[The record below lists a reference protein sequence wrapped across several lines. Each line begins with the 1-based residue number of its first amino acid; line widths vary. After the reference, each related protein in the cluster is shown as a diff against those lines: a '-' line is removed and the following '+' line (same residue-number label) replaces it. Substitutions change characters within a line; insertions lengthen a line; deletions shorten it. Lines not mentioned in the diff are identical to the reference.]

1 MFKLES
7 EQKMS
12 VKNKKIGKQTIKL
25 ENPPKIISTYS
36 IVGPKEGE
44 GPLGGYFHKILDDDT
59 LGKDSFE
66 KAESEMM
73 YSAIK
78 SAIINASLKEE
89 DIDYLFAGD
98 LLNQITS
105 SSFAA
110 RELNIPFIGL
120 YGACS
125 TMSESLSMA
134 SLFLDGGFG
143 NYVIASTSSH
153 FSSAERQFRFPLE
166 YGCQRCPTC
175 QWTVTGSGAVVLGKN
190 GDFPEVTN
198 VTTGLVKDYGV
209 KDANNMGAAMAP
221 AAVDTIYNHFKDT
234 GRTPKDYDV
243 IATGDLGKVGK
254 EITTKLLLDYGYDVK
269 DNYVDCGD
277 LIFDDE
283 KQKTDSGGSGCGCSA
298 VVTCGYFYKK
308 LMKKEIKSL
317 LLVSTGALMSTTSSL
332 QGESIPGIAH
342 AVAIEY
348 K

>member
-1 MFKLES
+1 MNIE
-7 EQKMS
+7 
-12 VKNKKIGKQTIKL
+12 NKKIGKQTIKL
-25 ENPPKIISTYS
+25 KNPPRIISTYS
-36 IVGPKEGE
+36 IVGPKEGD
-44 GPLGGYFHKILDDDT
+44 GPLKDYFHEVLNDDT
-59 LGKDSFE
+59 MGKDSFE

-73 YSAIK
+73 YTAIK
-78 SAIINASLKEE
+78 KAISNVNLKEE

-134 SLFLDGGFG
+134 SLFLEGGFG
-143 NYVIASTSSH
+143 EYIVASTSSH

-166 YGCQRCPTC
+166 YGSQRCPTC
-175 QWTVTGSGAVVLGKN
+175 QWTVTGSGAMVLAKK
-190 GDFPEVTN
+190 GDFPKITY
-198 VTTGLVKDYGV
+198 VTTGVVKDYGI
-209 KDANNMGAAMAP
+209 KDPNNMGAAMAP

-234 GRTPKDYDV
+234 GRTPKDYDI

-283 KQKTDSGGSGCGCSA
+283 RQKTDSGGSGCGCSA
-298 VVTCGYFYKK
+298 VVTCGYFFKK
-308 LMKKEIKSL
+308 LLKREIKSL

>member
-1 MFKLES
+1 MNIE
-7 EQKMS
+7 
-12 VKNKKIGKQTIKL
+12 NKKIGKQTIKL
-25 ENPPKIISTYS
+25 KNPPRIISTYS
-36 IVGPKEGE
+36 IVGPKEGD
-44 GPLGGYFHKILDDDT
+44 GPLKDYFHEVLNDDT
-59 LGKDSFE
+59 MGKDSFE

-73 YSAIK
+73 YTAIK
-78 SAIINASLKEE
+78 KAISNVNLKEE

-134 SLFLDGGFG
+134 SLFLEGGFG
-143 NYVIASTSSH
+143 EYIVASTSSH

-166 YGCQRCPTC
+166 YGSQRCPTC
-175 QWTVTGSGAVVLGKN
+175 QWTVTGSGAMVLAKK
-190 GDFPEVTN
+190 GDFPKITY
-198 VTTGLVKDYGV
+198 VTTGVVKDYGI
-209 KDANNMGAAMAP
+209 KDPNNMGAAMAP

-234 GRTPKDYDV
+234 GRTPKDYDI

-283 KQKTDSGGSGCGCSA
+283 RQKTDSGGSGCGCSA
-298 VVTCGYFYKK
+298 VVTCGYFYRK
-308 LMKKEIKSL
+308 LLKREIKSL

>member
-1 MFKLES
+1 MDNNDCKFCDNGAVLLEGTTLV
-7 EQKMS
+7 E
-12 VKNKKIGKQTIKL
+12 
-25 ENPPKIISTYS
+25 
-36 IVGPKEGE
+36 
-44 GPLGGYFHKILDDDT
+44 ILNEDN

-73 YSAIK
+73 YTAIK
-78 SAIINASLKEE
+78 SAISNASLREE
-89 DIDYLFAGD
+89 SIDYLFAGD

-125 TMSESLSMA
+125 TMSEFLSMA
-134 SLFLDGGFG
+134 SLFLDGGCG
-143 NYVIASTSSH
+143 DYVVASTSSH
-153 FSSAERQFRFPLE
+153 FSAAERQFRFPLE
-166 YGCQRCPTC
+166 YGSQRCPTC
-175 QWTVTGSGAVVLGKN
+175 QWTVTGSGAMVLGRT
-190 GDFPEVTN
+190 GDFPKVTY
-198 VTTGLVKDYGV
+198 VTTGVVKDYGI
-209 KDANNMGAAMAP
+209 KDPNNMGAAMAP

-234 GRTPKDYDV
+234 GRTPKDYDI

-283 KQKTDSGGSGCGCSA
+283 RQKTDSGGSGCGCSA

-308 LMKKEIKSL
+308 LMRREIKSL

-332 QGESIPGIAH
+332 QGETIPGIAH
-342 AVAIEY
+342 AVAIEF